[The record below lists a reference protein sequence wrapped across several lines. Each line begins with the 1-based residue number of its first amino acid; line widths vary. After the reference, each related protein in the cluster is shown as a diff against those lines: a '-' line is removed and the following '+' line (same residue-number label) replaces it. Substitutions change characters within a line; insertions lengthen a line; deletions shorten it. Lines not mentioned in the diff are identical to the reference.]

1 MLPQSYTNQWDHS
14 AAPTSLGLSSFLCSR
29 SWRSHGGGP
38 FHSLGPHSRETI
50 FGPSH
55 SLGLHNGGAIGG
67 PSHSLGLH
75 KRGAIG
81 SPFHSLGL
89 HKRGSIGS
97 PFHSLGLPSC
107 LSDLHVLPFSK
118 RETSLVFYLS
128 PLSLVIHP
136 CVPDAGDLLIC
147 LPEALLIS
155 VF

>member
-1 MLPQSYTNQWDHS
+1 MGVVPSIPWVHTV
-14 AAPTSLGLSSFLCSR
+14 
-29 SWRSHGGGP
+29 
-38 FHSLGPHSRETI
+38 ETI

-55 SLGLHNGGAIGG
+55 SLGLHNGGAIFG
-67 PSHSLGLH
+67 PSYSLGLH
-75 KRGAIG
+75 KRGA
-81 SPFHSLGL
+81 
-89 HKRGSIGS
+89 IGS

-136 CVPDAGDLLIC
+136 CVPGAGDLLIC